1 MARERLLGLSEAVS
15 GLVRD
20 GDLLAMT
27 AEMDAVPLELIRE
40 IVRQGKRDLRVAGL
54 PGSGIAWDLLIG
66 AGCVAQAEVCHCSL
80 GPWGPAPN
88 FKRYAEAGRLSIKDN
103 T

>member
-1 MARERLLGLSEAVS
+1 MARDKNVSLEEAVA
-15 GLVRD
+15 GLVHD

-27 AEMDAVPLELIRE
+27 AEMDAVPMALIGE
-40 IVRQGKRDLRVAGL
+40 IVRQGRRDLRVAGL
-54 PGSGIAWDLLIG
+54 PGSGIGWDLLIG
-66 AGCVAQAEVCHCSL
+66 AGCVAEAEVCHCSL

-88 FKRYAEAGRLSIKDN
+88 FKRYAEAGLLKVKDN